1 MCRFALISDTPIAS
15 CDKAPTLDDID
26 RQLIAVLRDD
36 ARTPVAALAK
46 RLGVSRG
53 TVQNRI
59 ERLMRLG
66 EVLGFTLRLPPQA
79 EAQRV
84 RAVMAIAVEGERSS
98 AVVAALRGFPEIEA
112 VHTTN
117 GRWDLMA
124 ELSADSL
131 AAFSR
136 ALDGIRQ
143 IKGIA
148 TTETS
153 ILLATTRF

>member
-1 MCRFALISDTPIAS
+1 MDE
-15 CDKAPTLDDID
+15 ID
-26 RQLIAVLRDD
+26 QKLIATLRAD
-36 ARTPVAALAK
+36 ARTPVATLAK
-46 RLGVSRG
+46 QLGVSRG

-59 ERLMRLG
+59 DRMLAQG
-66 EVLGFTLRLPPQA
+66 AILGFTLRLPPGG
-79 EAQRV
+79 EGQRV
-84 RAVMAIAVEGERSS
+84 RAVMAIVIEGERSS
-98 AVVAALRGFPEIEA
+98 AVMAALRGFPEIEA

-124 ELSADSL
+124 ELNAESL

>member
-1 MCRFALISDTPIAS
+1 M
-15 CDKAPTLDDID
+15 DDVD

-36 ARTPVAALAK
+36 ARTPVATLAK

-59 ERLMRLG
+59 ERLMRQG

-79 EAQRV
+79 EAHRV

-98 AVVAALRGFPEIEA
+98 AVVGALRGFPEIEA

-117 GRWDLMA
+117 GRWDLLA
-124 ELSADSL
+124 EFSAESL

>member
-1 MCRFALISDTPIAS
+1 M
-15 CDKAPTLDDID
+15 DDID
-26 RQLIAVLRDD
+26 RQLIAILRDD
-36 ARTPVAALAK
+36 ARTAVATLAK

-59 ERLMRLG
+59 DRMMREG
-66 EVLGFTLRLPPQA
+66 AMLGFTLRLPPETDA
-79 EAQRV
+79 HRV
-84 RAVMAIAVEGERSS
+84 RAVMAIAIEGERSS
-98 AVVAALRGFPEIEA
+98 AVMAALRGFPEIEA

-124 ELSADSL
+124 ELNADSL

>member
-1 MCRFALISDTPIAS
+1 M
-15 CDKAPTLDDID
+15 DDVD
-26 RQLIAVLRDD
+26 RQLIAILRDD
-36 ARTPVAALAK
+36 ARTPVATLGK

-59 ERLMRLG
+59 DTSASARRG
-66 EVLGFTLRLPPQA
+66 ASSASPLRLPPQGDA
-79 EAQRV
+79 HRV
-84 RAVMAIAVEGERSS
+84 RAVMGIAVEGERSS
-98 AVVAALRGFPEIEA
+98 AVVAALRGFPEIVA

-124 ELSADSL
+124 ELDAESL
-131 AAFSR
+131 GAFSA
-136 ALDGIRQ
+136 ALDRIRQ

>member
-1 MCRFALISDTPIAS
+1 MDDT
-15 CDKAPTLDDID
+15 D
-26 RQLIAVLRDD
+26 RQLIALLRDD
-36 ARTPVAALAK
+36 SRMPVAALAK

-59 ERLMRLG
+59 DRLRRQG
-66 EVLGFTLRLPPQA
+66 AILGFTLRLPPRG
-79 EAQRV
+79 EPHRV

-98 AVVAALRGFPEIEA
+98 AVVAALRGIPEVET

-117 GRWDLMA
+117 GRWDLLA
-124 ELSADSL
+124 ELSAESL
-131 AAFSR
+131 ATFSH
-136 ALDGIRQ
+136 ALDRIRE

-153 ILLATTRF
+153 LLLATTRF

>member
-1 MCRFALISDTPIAS
+1 MDE
-15 CDKAPTLDDID
+15 ID
-26 RQLIAVLRDD
+26 QKLIATLRAD
-36 ARTPVAALAK
+36 ARTPVATLAK
-46 RLGVSRG
+46 QLGVSRG

-59 ERLMRLG
+59 DRMIAQG
-66 EVLGFTLRLPPQA
+66 AILGFTLRLPPQA
-79 EAQRV
+79 EAHRV
-84 RAVMAIAVEGERSS
+84 RAVMAIAIEGERSS
-98 AVVAALRGFPEIEA
+98 AVMAALRGFPEIEA

-124 ELSADSL
+124 ELSAETL
-131 AAFSR
+131 AGFSQ
-136 ALDGIRQ
+136 ALDRIRQ

>member
-1 MCRFALISDTPIAS
+1 M
-15 CDKAPTLDDID
+15 DDID
-26 RQLIAVLRDD
+26 RKLIAILRDD
-36 ARTPVAALAK
+36 ARTAVATLAK

-59 ERLMRLG
+59 DRMMREG
-66 EVLGFTLRLPPQA
+66 AILGFTLRLPPDTDGH
-79 EAQRV
+79 RV
-84 RAVMAIAVEGERSS
+84 RAVMSIAVEGERSS
-98 AVVAALRGFPEIEA
+98 AVMAALRGFPEIEA
-112 VHTTN
+112 VHATN
-117 GRWDLMA
+117 GRWDLVA
-124 ELSADSL
+124 ELNAESL
-131 AAFSR
+131 GAFSA

>member
-1 MCRFALISDTPIAS
+1 M
-15 CDKAPTLDDID
+15 DDAD
-26 RQLIAVLRDD
+26 RQLIALLRDD
-36 ARTPVAALAK
+36 ARTPVATLAK

-53 TVQNRI
+53 TVQNRL
-59 ERLMRLG
+59 ERLLRQG
-66 EVLGFTLRLPPQA
+66 EILGFTLRLPPQG
-79 EAQRV
+79 EALRV

-124 ELSADSL
+124 ELSAGSL
-131 AAFSR
+131 AAFSQ

>member
-1 MCRFALISDTPIAS
+1 M
-15 CDKAPTLDDID
+15 DDID
-26 RQLIAVLRDD
+26 RQLISILRDD
-36 ARTPVAALAK
+36 ARTAVATLAK

-59 ERLMRLG
+59 DRMMR
-66 EVLGFTLRLPPQA
+66 ESAILGFTLRLPP
-79 EAQRV
+79 ETDTHRV
-84 RAVMAIAVEGERSS
+84 RAVMAIAIEGERSS
-98 AVVAALRGFPEIEA
+98 AVLAALKGFPEIEA

-124 ELSADSL
+124 ELNAESL
-131 AAFSR
+131 AAFSA

>member
-1 MCRFALISDTPIAS
+1 M
-15 CDKAPTLDDID
+15 DDVD
-26 RQLIAVLRDD
+26 RQLIAILRDD
-36 ARTPVAALAK
+36 ARTAVATLAK

-53 TVQNRI
+53 TVQIRI
-59 ERLMRLG
+59 DRMIREG
-66 EVLGFTLRLPPQA
+66 AILGFTLRLPPESDA
-79 EAQRV
+79 HRV
-84 RAVMAIAVEGERSS
+84 RAVMAIAIEGERSS
-98 AVVAALRGFPEIEA
+98 AVMAALKGFPEIET

-124 ELSADSL
+124 ELNAESL
-131 AAFSR
+131 TAFSR

>member
-1 MCRFALISDTPIAS
+1 M
-15 CDKAPTLDDID
+15 DDVD
-26 RQLIAVLRDD
+26 RQLIAILRDD
-36 ARTPVAALAK
+36 ARTAVATLAK

-59 ERLMRLG
+59 DRMMR
-66 EVLGFTLRLPPQA
+66 ESAILGFTLRLPP
-79 EAQRV
+79 ENDLHRV
-84 RAVMAIAVEGERSS
+84 RAVMAIAIEGERSS
-98 AVVAALRGFPEIEA
+98 AVLAALKGFPEIEA

-124 ELSADSL
+124 ELNAESL
-131 AAFSR
+131 AAFSA

-153 ILLATTRF
+153 ILLATTQF

>member
-1 MCRFALISDTPIAS
+1 M
-15 CDKAPTLDDID
+15 DDVD

-36 ARTPVAALAK
+36 ARTPVATLAK

-59 ERLMRLG
+59 DRLMRQG

-117 GRWDLMA
+117 GRWDLLA

-136 ALDGIRQ
+136 ALDGVRQ

>member
-1 MCRFALISDTPIAS
+1 MDDT
-15 CDKAPTLDDID
+15 D
-26 RQLIAVLRDD
+26 RQLIALLRDD
-36 ARTPVAALAK
+36 ARTPVATLAK

-53 TVQNRI
+53 TVQNRV
-59 ERLMRLG
+59 ERLMRQG
-66 EVLGFTLRLPPQA
+66 EILGFTLRLPSQA

-117 GRWDLMA
+117 GRWDLLA

>member
-1 MCRFALISDTPIAS
+1 M
-15 CDKAPTLDDID
+15 DDVD
-26 RQLIAVLRDD
+26 RRLIAILRDD
-36 ARTPVAALAK
+36 ARTAVATLAK

-59 ERLMRLG
+59 DRMMREG
-66 EVLGFTLRLPPQA
+66 AMLGFTLRLPPESDA
-79 EAQRV
+79 HRV
-84 RAVMAIAVEGERSS
+84 RAVMAIAIEGERSS
-98 AVVAALRGFPEIEA
+98 AVMAALKGFPEIEA

-124 ELSADSL
+124 ELNAESL
-131 AAFSR
+131 TTFSR

>member
-1 MCRFALISDTPIAS
+1 MTTDRQPSLDDTDRALIAALRADSRTPIA
-15 CDKAPTLDDID
+15 T
-26 RQLIAVLRDD
+26 
-36 ARTPVAALAK
+36 LAK

-59 ERLMRLG
+59 NRLIG
-66 EVLGFTLRLPPQA
+66 AGTILGFTLRLPLQSEPH
-79 EAQRV
+79 RV
-84 RAVMAIAVEGERSS
+84 RAIMSVAVEGQRSRD
-98 AVVAALRGFPEIEA
+98 VIAALRGFSEVGA

-117 GRWDLMA
+117 GRWDLVA
-124 ELSADSL
+124 ELEAEGL

-136 ALDGIRQ
+136 ALDRIRE

-153 ILLATTRF
+153 LLLETWRF

>member
-1 MCRFALISDTPIAS
+1 M
-15 CDKAPTLDDID
+15 DDVD
-26 RQLIAVLRDD
+26 RQLIALLRAD
-36 ARTPVAALAK
+36 ARTPVATLAK

-59 ERLMRLG
+59 ERLMRHG

-117 GRWDLMA
+117 GRWDLLA

>member
-1 MCRFALISDTPIAS
+1 MDDT
-15 CDKAPTLDDID
+15 D
-26 RQLIAVLRDD
+26 RQLIAILRDD
-36 ARTPVAALAK
+36 ARTAVATLAK

-59 ERLMRLG
+59 DRMMREG
-66 EVLGFTLRLPPQA
+66 AILGFTLRLPPESDA
-79 EAQRV
+79 HRV
-84 RAVMAIAVEGERSS
+84 RAVMAIAIEGERSS
-98 AVVAALRGFPEIEA
+98 AVMAALKGFPEIEA

-124 ELSADSL
+124 ELNAESL
-131 AAFSR
+131 AAFSA

-153 ILLATTRF
+153 ILLATTLF

>member
-1 MCRFALISDTPIAS
+1 M
-15 CDKAPTLDDID
+15 DDID
-26 RQLIAVLRDD
+26 RQLIAILRDD
-36 ARTPVAALAK
+36 ARTAVATLAK

-59 ERLMRLG
+59 ERMMRDG
-66 EVLGFTLRLPPQA
+66 AILGFTLRLPPESDA
-79 EAQRV
+79 HRV
-84 RAVMAIAVEGERSS
+84 RAVMAIAIEGERSS
-98 AVVAALRGFPEIEA
+98 AVMAALKGFPEIEA

-124 ELSADSL
+124 ELNVESL

>member
-1 MCRFALISDTPIAS
+1 MDDT
-15 CDKAPTLDDID
+15 D
-26 RQLIAVLRDD
+26 RKLIAILRDD
-36 ARTPVAALAK
+36 ARTPVATLAK

-59 ERLMRLG
+59 DRMMREG
-66 EVLGFTLRLPPQA
+66 AVLGFTLRLPP
-79 EAQRV
+79 ETVSHRV
-84 RAVMAIAVEGERSS
+84 RAVMSIAVEGERSS

-112 VHTTN
+112 VHATN
-117 GRWDLMA
+117 GRWDLVA
-124 ELSADSL
+124 ELNAESL
-131 AAFSR
+131 GAFSA

>member
-1 MCRFALISDTPIAS
+1 M
-15 CDKAPTLDDID
+15 DDVD
-26 RQLIAVLRDD
+26 RQLIAILRDD
-36 ARTPVAALAK
+36 ARIQVATLAK

-59 ERLMRLG
+59 DRLTKQG
-66 EVLGFTLRLPPQA
+66 AILGFTLRLPPESDA
-79 EAQRV
+79 HRV
-84 RAVMAIAVEGERSS
+84 RAVMAIAIEGERSS
-98 AVVAALRGFPEIEA
+98 AVMAALKGFPEIEA

-124 ELSADSL
+124 ELNAESL
-131 AAFSR
+131 IAFSR

>member
-1 MCRFALISDTPIAS
+1 M
-15 CDKAPTLDDID
+15 DDVD
-26 RQLIAVLRDD
+26 RQLIAILRDD
-36 ARTPVAALAK
+36 ARTAVATLAK

-59 ERLMRLG
+59 DRMIREG
-66 EVLGFTLRLPPQA
+66 AILGFTLRLPPESDA
-79 EAQRV
+79 HRV
-84 RAVMAIAVEGERSS
+84 RAVMAIAIEGERSS
-98 AVVAALRGFPEIEA
+98 AVMAALKGFPEIET

-124 ELSADSL
+124 ELNAESL
-131 AAFSR
+131 TAFSR

>member
-1 MCRFALISDTPIAS
+1 M
-15 CDKAPTLDDID
+15 DDVD
-26 RQLIAVLRDD
+26 RQLIAMLRAD
-36 ARTPVAALAK
+36 ARTAVATLAK

-59 ERLMRLG
+59 DRMMREG
-66 EVLGFTLRLPPQA
+66 AMLGFTLRLPPETDA
-79 EAQRV
+79 HRV
-84 RAVMAIAVEGERSS
+84 RAVMAIAIEGERSS
-98 AVVAALRGFPEIEA
+98 AVMAALRGFPEIEA

-124 ELSADSL
+124 ELNAESL
-131 AAFSR
+131 TAFSR